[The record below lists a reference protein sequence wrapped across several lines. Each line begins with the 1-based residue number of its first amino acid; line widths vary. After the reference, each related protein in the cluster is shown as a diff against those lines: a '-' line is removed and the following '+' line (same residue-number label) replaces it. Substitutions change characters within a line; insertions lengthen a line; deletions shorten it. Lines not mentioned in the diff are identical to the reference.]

1 VRVKKGDFFFFVQDT
16 QEVDKLG
23 IFCMRSFFSNTSS
36 GSSWGIPNGD
46 LAALL
51 LLLGSNFCGEVIFI
65 LIDLYL
71 YLSNLLLN

>member
-1 VRVKKGDFFFFVQDT
+1 MDFFFFVQDT

-36 GSSWGIPNGD
+36 GSWGIPNGV

-71 YLSNLLLN
+71 NLSNLLLN